1 MSEWRKYICRQEAID
16 YVERIIYV
24 NQYYH
29 PNSKSRNVPIDE
41 VIDRIKQVPVADVA
55 PIRHGEFIG
64 TEFDGYADGKP
75 VYYEW
80 KCSAC
85 GCIFEDE
92 EPAWNFCPCCGAK
105 MDGGAE

>member
-1 MSEWRKYICRQEAID
+1 MPRYIDADALMDKFQNLAD
-16 YVERIIYV
+16 DDW
-24 NQYYH
+24 NQGTGTTWANAFAESADVVDDM
-29 PNSKSRNVPIDE
+29 PT
-41 VIDRIKQVPVADVA
+41 ADVA
-55 PIRHGEFIG
+55 PVRHGEWIG

-105 MDGGAE
+105 MDGGEE